1 MGLQEF
7 KKREKREKVRK
18 QVLTFVTFVL
28 LLGISVGVCAG
39 TYSGGTG
46 EPNDPYRIETPNDL
60 NDIGNHVEDFNKCF
74 VLVNDINLADYNG
87 TQFNI
92 IGDESNPF
100 TGVFDGNGHTIS
112 NFTYSSAGQDF
123 IGLFGVVGIMWE
135 ATGVVKD
142 LNLTNADVDAGTGD
156 SVGALV
162 GLVKDGDISNCRATG
177 RVSGAENVGGLVGF
191 SWSQGI
197 SNCYTAGEVLGD
209 SWVGGLVGIKYSR
222 TLLNCRSVANVK
234 ATGNYVGGLVGYT
247 PQAFIESC
255 SAAGNV
261 SGAERVGGL
270 VGDGLWV
277 VNSWSSGSVRGNNKV
292 GGLAGDGWDAQDCY
306 SSGTVTGDT
315 NVGGLVGYNRGD
327 LLNCFASGVVDAN
340 TNVGGLVGY
349 DDSSSYTKCF
359 WDSDINPDVNGI
371 GSGDDPNVIGKSTA
385 EMQTESTFTD
395 AGWDFVE
402 VWDMGENQTYPF
414 LRVYPAGDLNH
425 DGRVDFFDVAILASH
440 WLEGK

>member
-1 MGLQEF
+1 M
-7 KKREKREKVRK
+7 RNAISI
-18 QVLTFVTFVL
+18 LTIAATLVVAMTSTSF
-28 LLGISVGVCAG
+28 GK
-39 TYSGGTG
+39 YSGGTG
-46 EPNDPYRIETPNDL
+46 EPNDPYRIATPNDL

-74 VLVNDINLADYNG
+74 VMVNDINLAEYTG

-92 IGDESNPF
+92 IGNDSNAF

-112 NFTYSSAGQDF
+112 NFTYTSTGKDF

-135 ATGVVKD
+135 ATGEVKD
-142 LNLTNADVDAGTGD
+142 LNLANADVDAGTGD

-162 GLVKDGDISNCRATG
+162 GLVEDGDISNCRATG

-191 SWSQGI
+191 SWSQDI

-209 SWVGGLVGIKYSR
+209 SWIGGLVGIKYSR

-234 ATGNYVGGLVGYT
+234 ATGNSVGGLVGYT
-247 PQAFIESC
+247 PQSFIESC

-270 VGDGLWV
+270 VGNGMSA
-277 VNSWSSGSVRGNNKV
+277 VNSWSSGSVRGNNRV
-292 GGLAGDGWDAQDCY
+292 GGLAGHGWHAQDCY

-327 LLNCFASGVVDAN
+327 ALNCFASGAIDAN
-340 TNVGGLVGY
+340 TNVGGLVGH
-349 DDSSSYTKCF
+349 DDGGSYTKCF
-359 WDSDINPDVNGI
+359 WASDVNADVNGI
-371 GSGDDPNVIGKSTA
+371 GNTTDLNVLGKATA

-395 AGWDFVE
+395 AGWDFVDI
-402 VWDMGENQTYPF
+402 WNIGENQTYPF
-414 LRVYPAGDLNH
+414 LRVYPPGDLNH
-425 DGRVDFFDVAILASH
+425 DEIVNFADVAILALH
-440 WLEGK
+440 WLEGIEE